1 MKNKRAVL
9 LLAILMCTLPTM
21 AEVFRYKYRQGET
34 VKILSQVEEDVY
46 VNRVFSHH
54 ALITNRVAAEITH
67 MEGTT
72 ATHNAT
78 FMVSENS
85 TRNTIEIANWGKEY
99 TSVFQR
105 DELGH
110 YTIDKSYFM
119 PVVRDIPVFPEE
131 DIQVGDTWTASG
143 HEAHDLRDGFNVPE
157 PFIVPFAAQY
167 TYVGTAEEDG
177 KTLHVIDVQ
186 YNIYFASPNLQEALR
201 YNTDVPAT
209 TMGYSHQRIYWDNER
224 GNIAWYNEEF
234 RILIE
239 TAYGN
244 TFDFIGTA
252 YAEVDYLQE
261 KASTKVAEVQ
271 DTIANLGLENT
282 TVRSDEEGLTISIEN
297 IQFMPDSAIL
307 LDSEKAK
314 LREIAKVIQ
323 QFPLNDLLISG
334 HTALAGTERDR
345 QSLSEERAHAVA
357 EYLAEIGAKDSTHIF
372 TRGFGATKPI
382 APNNTEEGKAKN
394 RRVEITILDK

>member
-110 YTIDKSYFM
+110 YTIDKSYF
-119 PVVRDIPVFPEE
+119 
-131 DIQVGDTWTASG
+131 
-143 HEAHDLRDGFNVPE
+143 
-157 PFIVPFAAQY
+157 
-167 TYVGTAEEDG
+167 
-177 KTLHVIDVQ
+177 
-186 YNIYFASPNLQEALR
+186 
-201 YNTDVPAT
+201 
-209 TMGYSHQRIYWDNER
+209 
-224 GNIAWYNEEF
+224 
-234 RILIE
+234 
-239 TAYGN
+239 
-244 TFDFIGTA
+244 
-252 YAEVDYLQE
+252 
-261 KASTKVAEVQ
+261 
-271 DTIANLGLENT
+271 
-282 TVRSDEEGLTISIEN
+282 
-297 IQFMPDSAIL
+297 
-307 LDSEKAK
+307 
-314 LREIAKVIQ
+314 
-323 QFPLNDLLISG
+323 
-334 HTALAGTERDR
+334 
-345 QSLSEERAHAVA
+345 
-357 EYLAEIGAKDSTHIF
+357 
-372 TRGFGATKPI
+372 
-382 APNNTEEGKAKN
+382 
-394 RRVEITILDK
+394 

>member
-1 MKNKRAVL
+1 M
-9 LLAILMCTLPTM
+9 
-21 AEVFRYKYRQGET
+21 
-34 VKILSQVEEDVY
+34 
-46 VNRVFSHH
+46 
-54 ALITNRVAAEITH
+54 
-67 MEGTT
+67 
-72 ATHNAT
+72 
-78 FMVSENS
+78 
-85 TRNTIEIANWGKEY
+85 
-99 TSVFQR
+99 
-105 DELGH
+105 
-110 YTIDKSYFM
+110 
-119 PVVRDIPVFPEE
+119 
-131 DIQVGDTWTASG
+131 
-143 HEAHDLRDGFNVPE
+143 
-157 PFIVPFAAQY
+157 
-167 TYVGTAEEDG
+167 
-177 KTLHVIDVQ
+177 
-186 YNIYFASPNLQEALR
+186 
-201 YNTDVPAT
+201 
-209 TMGYSHQRIYWDNER
+209 
-224 GNIAWYNEEF
+224 
-234 RILIE
+234 
-239 TAYGN
+239 
-244 TFDFIGTA
+244 
-252 YAEVDYLQE
+252 
-261 KASTKVAEVQ
+261 Q